1 MKKLLVLVTIA
12 LIGLNACKKV
22 EGEST
27 DQEAGV
33 IMQKDSWRMTGY
45 YDDGVDK
52 LVNFTGYA
60 FYFNADGT
68 VRAFRNG
75 TEHFGT
81 WTTTQVYALGDST
94 LVEGMKLQFENVR
107 PVSFL
112 NKTWEVISKT
122 TKRVQLRTQ
131 DVAKGPFD
139 DVFFN
144 INY

>member
-1 MKKLLVLVTIA
+1 MRKLLVITTLA
-12 LIGLNACKKV
+12 MIGLSACKKV
-22 EGEST
+22 DGEPT
-27 DQEAGV
+27 EQEAGI

-75 TEHFGT
+75 TEHMGT
-81 WTTTQVYALGDST
+81 WATTQVYSIADSVLT
-94 LVEGMKLQFENVR
+94 EGLKLQFDNTR

-112 NKTWEVISKT
+112 NKSWEVIEKT
-122 TKRVQLRTQ
+122 TKKVHLRTQ
-131 DVAKGPFD
+131 DVAKGPYD